1 MLILITIGTF
11 TFISIPK
18 DAEPD
23 IDVPFVYVSVV
34 LPGISPEDS
43 ERLIVRPLE
52 TELKNIEGLKEISG
66 MASQNYGSA
75 LLEFDISFD
84 SAGDGSNPLI
94 HLLPQPGANPSVN
107 VTYFLPRK
115 DRLVAATK
123 DIRGRRNTY
132 SH

>member
-1 MLILITIGTF
+1 MAARKTTVFLMLILIAIGTF

-52 TELKNIEGLKEISG
+52 TCLLYTSP
-66 MASQNYGSA
+66 SPRDQRGSRMP
-75 LLEFDISFD
+75 S
-84 SAGDGSNPLI
+84 SA
-94 HLLPQPGANPSVN
+94 
-107 VTYFLPRK
+107 
-115 DRLVAATK
+115 
-123 DIRGRRNTY
+123 
-132 SH
+132 